1 MKQYTKPAM
10 MVLSLSANDMLCSGC
25 VEKLMGTDVG
35 QILITSGFD
44 TNSDGRITWED
55 FSPNP
60 YLFGAG
66 EHQCSATDPLLEAY
80 CKFTSN
86 NGATAI
92 WS

>member
-1 MKQYTKPAM
+1 MKQYTKPTM

-25 VEKLMGTDVG
+25 VVKLMNDDFG
-35 QILITSGFD
+35 QILLGSFD
-44 TNSDGRITWED
+44 VNDDGRLTWGD
-55 FSPNP
+55 FSPN
-60 YLFGAG
+60 LFGAG
-66 EHQCSATDPLLEAY
+66 EVQCSDTDPLLEAY

>member
-10 MVLSLSANDMLCSGC
+10 KVLSLSANDMLCSGC
-25 VEKLMGTDVG
+25 VVKLIDDDFG
-35 QILITSGFD
+35 QILLSFWD
-44 TNSDGRITWED
+44 KNDDGRLTWDD
-55 FSPNP
+55 FGPN
-60 YLFGAG
+60 LFGVD
-66 EHQCSATDPLLEAY
+66 ECEQTDPDLIAY

>member
-25 VEKLMGTDVG
+25 VVKLMDDDFG
-35 QILITSGFD
+35 QILLGSGFD
-44 TNSDGRITWED
+44 TTGDGRITWED
-55 FSPNP
+55 FSPN
-60 YLFGAG
+60 LFGAG
-66 EHQCSATDPLLEAY
+66 ELQCSATDPLLEAY

>member
-25 VEKLMGTDVG
+25 VVKLMNDDFG
-35 QILITSGFD
+35 QILLGSGFD
-44 TNSDGRITWED
+44 TTGDGRITWED
-55 FSPNP
+55 FSPN
-60 YLFGAG
+60 LFGAG
-66 EHQCSATDPLLEAY
+66 EDQCSATDPFLEAY